1 MTPQQGD
8 SWSAQHPRRVSH
20 TGAGG
25 GHGAILDEEAERA
38 ARRGQVGARLTR
50 SDGPAKVAGEFLYS
64 SDLRVEGMLFGATV
78 RSPHAAALIRG
89 IDAREALALPGVHA
103 VLTHADVTGEKHVGN
118 ILPDQPVLAID
129 RVRHHGEPVALVAAD
144 DARTARR
151 AARLVRVDYEPSA
164 PVTTVEVA
172 LVPDAP
178 AVHPAGNVVR
188 EVAILQGRPIPE
200 TPAAGEVVVAGR
212 YEVGIQDQAF
222 LGPESGLAIPD
233 GDGGVEL
240 HVATQ
245 WLHVDRD
252 QVAAGLGLPVER
264 VRIVLGGV
272 GGAFGARE
280 DLSIQL
286 HACLLALRTGR
297 PVKMAYLREESFTG
311 GHVHRHPAWMDY
323 EHRADPQTGL
333 LTAVRARIWLDGGA
347 YASTSPAVV
356 ANATTLAA
364 GPYACPDV
372 DLLGTVVYTNNPP
385 CGAMRGFGAVQ
396 VAVGYEAQMDR
407 LAAALGLDPL
417 EVRRRNALRDGGAL
431 PTGQVVRGPIATV
444 ALLDALG
451 DHPLPPAAD
460 TTDPRAFPGSQFAA
474 TDGEG
479 VRRGV
484 GYAAGFKNIA
494 FSEGFDDPATARVR
508 LTARDGEPV
517 VEVHTAAAEVGQGVV
532 GVQEQIARTELHV
545 EEVDVLPADTAV
557 DSAGSASASR
567 LTWMVGGAV
576 RSACVA
582 VRTAALTRA
591 ADWLGL
597 SAAGDAPLSLR
608 DGAVWRGDERALD
621 LVELVEG
628 GAEPIEATR
637 TYRHAPTEELDPVT
651 GQGDVHAAFA
661 FVAHRAVVDVDVELG
676 LARVVQLTCAQ
687 DVGRV
692 INPMALEGQLE
703 GGSIQGL
710 GLALTEE
717 VRLDAGLVQTT
728 SFGAYR
734 IPTIV
739 DAAPVDTI
747 ILERGDPD
755 TPYGLRGVGELPS
768 ISSTPAILAALRDAT
783 GHALRRAPVRPEDL
797 VVHDHDRAT
806 DPQEDPA

>member
-1 MTPQQGD
+1 MSPQQGNH
-8 SWSAQHPRRVSH
+8 WRTQHPRAVSH

-25 GHGAILDEEAERA
+25 DEAPVLDEAAEHATRS
-38 ARRGQVGARLTR
+38 GHVGARLTR
-50 SDGPAKVAGEFLYS
+50 SDGPAKVAGAFTYS
-64 SDLRVEGMLFGATV
+64 SDLRAEGMLYGSTV

-89 IDAREALALPGVHA
+89 IDARAALALPGVEA
-103 VLTHADVTGEKHVGN
+103 VLTAEDVPGDQLVGN
-118 ILPDQPVLAID
+118 VIPDQPVLALG
-129 RVRHHGEPVALVAAD
+129 RVRHHGEPVAIVAAGD
-144 DARTARR
+144 PVTARR
-151 AARLVRVDYEPSA
+151 AAAL
-164 PVTTVEVA
+164 VEVA
-172 LVPDAP
+172 YEVADPIVTVAGALADGAP
-178 AVHPAGNVVR
+178 ALHPGGNLLRAVPIVTGNPTATGPVVVR
-188 EVAILQGRPIPE
+188 
-200 TPAAGEVVVAGR
+200 GR

-233 GDGGVEL
+233 GAGGVEL

-252 QVAAGLGLPVER
+252 QIAAGLGLSADR
-264 VRIVLGGV
+264 VRVVLGGV

-280 DLSIQL
+280 DLSMQL

-297 PVKMAYLREESFTG
+297 PVRMAYLRGESFTG

-323 EHRADPQTGL
+323 EHHAGADGTIV
-333 LTAVRARIWLDGGA
+333 AVRARLWLDGGA

-364 GPYACPDV
+364 GPYAVPNA

-396 VAVGYEAQMDR
+396 VAIAYEAQMDK
-407 LAAALGLDPL
+407 LAAAVGVGPL
-417 EVRRRNALRDGGAL
+417 EIRRRNALTDGGTL
-431 PTGQVVRGPIATV
+431 PTGQAVRGPVATV
-444 ALLDALG
+444 ALLDAL
-451 DHPLPPAAD
+451 DAAPWPAEGCA
-460 TTDPRAFPGSQFAA
+460 DPRDRPGGAFHA

-484 GYAAGFKNIA
+484 GYATGFKNIA
-494 FSEGFDDPATARVR
+494 FSEGFDDPATARVA
-508 LTARDGEPV
+508 LTVRDGRAV
-517 VEVHTAAAEVGQGVV
+517 VEVHSAAVEVGQGVL
-532 GVQEQIARTELHV
+532 GVQEQIARTELGV
-545 EEVDVLPADTAV
+545 AEVDVLAADTTI

-576 RSACVA
+576 KAACTA
-582 VRTAALTRA
+582 VRTTALERAAAVLGEREAALA
-591 ADWLGL
+591 
-597 SAAGDAPLSLR
+597 LR
-608 DGAVWRGDERALD
+608 DGAVFRGEERVLEIA
-621 LVELVEG
+621 ELVA
-628 GAEPIEATR
+628 AEPIACTR

-651 GQGDVHAAFA
+651 GQGDAHAGFA

-676 LARVVQLTCAQ
+676 LARVVELTCAQ

-717 VRLDAGLVQTT
+717 VLVGDDGRVQTT
-728 SFGAYR
+728 SFGSYR

-739 DAAPVDTI
+739 DAAPVTSI
-747 ILERGDPD
+747 VLELGDPD

-768 ISSTPAILAALRDAT
+768 ISSTPAILAALRAAT
-783 GHALRRAPVRPEDL
+783 GRAVTRAPALPEDL
-797 VVHDHDRAT
+797 VVHEEGTQSR
-806 DPQEDPA
+806 